1 MESISIFKSVS
12 SKNFSNASIKIIK
25 PGGIEIPACVISPS
39 EAPLPPARD
48 TSFLLIFLK
57 SRSNSI
63 SKFILS
69 VFFSFLKSLKTK
81 SETRADSSPDPSSA
95 REISR
100 GKAEILFP
108 RKYAFRFAES
118 ELKPRHTARILGGQ
132 NPKEKCPFH
141 FQKKS
146 VARKSEK
153 QGTFFFWVA

>member
-1 MESISIFKSVS
+1 M
-12 SKNFSNASIKIIK
+12 
-25 PGGIEIPACVISPS
+25 
-39 EAPLPPARD
+39 
-48 TSFLLIFLK
+48 
-57 SRSNSI
+57 
-63 SKFILS
+63 
-69 VFFSFLKSLKTK
+69 KSLKTK
-81 SETRADSSPDPSSA
+81 SETRADSSPDPSSP
-95 REISR
+95 REIRR

-153 QGTFFFWVA
+153 QGTFFFWVAERSEAVAGLSFITNF

>member
-81 SETRADSSPDPSSA
+81 SETLTRTPPPPPPRPRPGRLPAPAAPTRPPPRRTHPPGA
-95 REISR
+95 LRFPQQRRHWR
-100 GKAEILFP
+100 GFL
-108 RKYAFRFAES
+108 R
-118 ELKPRHTARILGGQ
+118 GG
-132 NPKEKCPFH
+132 
-141 FQKKS
+141 
-146 VARKSEK
+146 
-153 QGTFFFWVA
+153 GG